1 MNLRKNIF
9 LIIIVYLTLQACTVK
24 YSFTGA
30 SLHKN
35 DKTLTVKFFPNRARI
50 VNPNLSQAFTDALKD
65 KFVSQVGLELTENNG
80 DLQFEGEIK
89 AYTTVPVSVVI
100 EGSAGEMSKMT
111 KLTISIRVKYTSIN
125 NPKYNFDST
134 ISKYANYDSE
144 MTLTDAEAS
153 LVPEIIEEL
162 TDEIFNKAVINW

>member
-9 LIIIVYLTLQACTVK
+9 LIIIVYLTLQSCGI

-30 SLHKN
+30 SLHKD

-50 VNPNLSQAFTDALKD
+50 VNPNLSQTFTDALKD

-80 DLQFEGEIK
+80 DLQFEGEITGYRTEPISIVLEGTTEK
-89 AYTTVPVSVVI
+89 ASR
-100 EGSAGEMSKMT
+100 T

-125 NPKYNFDST
+125 NPEYSFDNT
-134 ISKYANYDSE
+134 ISKYSDF
-144 MTLTDAEAS
+144 DAEKS
-153 LVPEIIEEL
+153 LVEVEDELVTTIIEEL